1 MTGYTLAGVAGRI
14 RDLENK
20 TNGAYYVGVC
30 WLAMCRDSGKGA
42 KKRLADKVF
51 GTAKEAKE
59 TSTFRNAWRIAEKAF
74 SEGFPAEHRKAVVE
88 FALDEAIDFA
98 VKALEAHKAA
108 LGVTNMK
115 EYEEACKYA
124 SKEAMPPKA
133 EAEPDPEAEAKAKA
147 EEEAKAEAE
156 EKAKREAEL
165 NPVDPLVGLK
175 HAAGALTLEQA
186 IEFAGW
192 LNEHIQQAQAKTET
206 EEERKAA

>member
-1 MTGYTLAGVAGRI
+1 MATGYTLAGVAGRI

-51 GTAKEAKE
+51 GVDKGAKE

-74 SEGFPAEHRKAVVE
+74 SEGFPAAHRKAVVE
-88 FALDEAIDFA
+88 LALDEAIDFA
-98 VKALEAHKAA
+98 VKALEAHKTA
-108 LGVTNMK
+108 LKVTNMK
-115 EYEEACKYA
+115 DYEDVCKYA
-124 SKEAMPPKA
+124 SVETMPPKA

-147 EEEAKAEAE
+147 EAEEQAEAE
-156 EKAKREAEL
+156 AKAKREAEL
-165 NPVDPLVGLK
+165 NPVDPLIGLR
-175 HAAGALTLEQA
+175 HAASELTLEQA

-192 LNEHIQQAQAKTET
+192 LNEHIQRAMQPT
-206 EEERKAA
+206 EERKAA